1 VHSVGFTF
9 RLTPAREMPSDGATI
24 GLVDVD
30 VHLVHVEN
38 RINSAMQ
45 LGDVGAVADTH
56 SRSVRRAGTQSQ
68 QGFRL

>member
-1 VHSVGFTF
+1 
-9 RLTPAREMPSDGATI
+9 MPSDGATI